1 MSTSYTDEQRAAQ
14 EQFETTKMADLL
26 PPRDAGRT
34 EKGGGTITIEEYE
47 TRRAAPFERGFP
59 WILPS
64 G

>member
-47 TRRAAPFERGFP
+47 TRRAADQA
-59 WILPS
+59 
-64 G
+64 